1 MRALNIGGFSLLD
14 PFVALTTS
22 FDDRGTFRNTGL
34 QMVRAFG
41 PNDRPV
47 DTVVGGYI
55 GLLSAPGNP
64 LALIPTQPDLRKT
77 DLYYDA
83 GFGDVE
89 ICLDASN
96 RDGGSM
102 DGVIAIARGRNEY
115 LPGALCEAY
124 PKVQSHWMS
133 WADECIAAGV
143 DGMEVL
149 MSSHSTWTDHP
160 NIYGFNEPVAEEYR
174 RRHSVNPDVEPYEP
188 ELIGAIRG
196 EFFDQFLQAL
206 RARLSAA
213 GKRMQL
219 NLDVESYRPGA
230 TLGKRRSLP
239 GNMTINWR
247 SWVRSGLADEA
258 TVSALGWPVKRTL
271 SHPLGREMLQET
283 ATAGVR
289 THFQQ
294 PVTGVRDPQ
303 VRADYLEAAYR
314 DDAVDGYMMFETG
327 TLLELP
333 KHFRPGGLLLFLPG
347 VTETLRDRASALGIL

>member
-1 MRALNIGGFSLLD
+1 
-14 PFVALTTS
+14 
-22 FDDRGTFRNTGL
+22 
-34 QMVRAFG
+34 
-41 PNDRPV
+41 
-47 DTVVGGYI
+47 
-55 GLLSAPGNP
+55 
-64 LALIPTQPDLRKT
+64 
-77 DLYYDA
+77 
-83 GFGDVE
+83 
-89 ICLDASN
+89 
-96 RDGGSM
+96 M

-160 NIYGFNEPVAEEYR
+160 NICGFNEPVAEEYR

-247 SWVRSGLADEA
+247 SWVRSGLGRRSYRECVRLAGQTYA
-258 TVSALGWPVKRTL
+258 QP
-271 SHPLGREMLQET
+271 PLGTGDAARDRDRGSPNPLPAAGDGGT
-283 ATAGVR
+283 RPSSTRRLFGGGLSRRCRGRIHDVRDRHTAGAPQALSARRAPTV
-289 THFQQ
+289 
-294 PVTGVRDPQ
+294 PTGSDRDP
-303 VRADYLEAAYR
+303 
-314 DDAVDGYMMFETG
+314 
-327 TLLELP
+327 P
-333 KHFRPGGLLLFLPG
+333 
-347 VTETLRDRASALGIL
+347 